1 MTVQVVTDSSARL
14 SLDDLNRWSIRQV
27 PLHVL
32 VDGVDLCD
40 GVDEIPYDIHERGQ
54 VTTSGASPADLAAA
68 YREALVDSDGDGV
81 VAVHLSAAL
90 SSTYSTAAAAAR
102 EFGSAVRVVNS
113 RSAAM
118 GVGFVAQAAA
128 RAAADGAELDAVE
141 AAARAA
147 IPRGQVFIVVHRL
160 DNLRRSGR
168 IGKGASWLG
177 TALALKPLLHL
188 DVDGRL
194 VLAQRVRTVSK
205 AHAAMVDSIAAVVGE
220 RPASISVHHVDN
232 HDAAAEL
239 GAALTARLPQLESL
253 TVTDMGAV
261 LAVHVGAGAVGA
273 CISLAD

>member
-14 SLDDLNRWSIRQV
+14 TPEELARWSIRQV

-32 VDGVDLCD
+32 VDNIDLRD
-40 GVDEIPYDIHERGQ
+40 GVDEIPYDIHERSQ
-54 VTTSGASPADLAAA
+54 VTTSGAAPADLADA
-68 YREALVDSDGDGV
+68 YREALAASAGDGV

-118 GVGFVAQAAA
+118 GVGFIAQAAA
-128 RAAADGAELDAVE
+128 RAAAGGAHLDAVE

-147 IPRGQVFIVVHRL
+147 IPRGRVFIVVHRL
-160 DNLRRSGR
+160 DNLRRGGR

-177 TALALKPLLHL
+177 TALSLKPLLHL

-205 AHAAMVDSIAAVVGE
+205 AHAAMVDAIAETVGD
-220 RPASISVHHVDN
+220 RSASISVHHVDN

-261 LAVHVGAGAVGA
+261 LAVHVGGGAVGA